1 MRRTRYIGK
10 HRKKSVNVW
19 SDYLEAVRYGNYV
32 ARLIVDVIS
41 VYDRTQEGGL
51 GLGDLLEILTRWA
64 MILLGL

>member
-1 MRRTRYIGK
+1 M
-10 HRKKSVNVW
+10 NVW

-51 GLGDLLEILTRWA
+51 GLGDLLEIFTRWA